1 MTSNVSTLAAKPHDF
16 VLSRRHLVIAG
27 IAVITIGAA
36 LFLYRQ
42 RAVEVELVA
51 PKYEDIESTV
61 SAKGNV
67 IPTDDFAAR
76 ATFSGIV
83 DNIYVHLGQ
92 KVHAGQKLLQL
103 RDQFA
108 DARVNNAR
116 AALLSAELNDENLR
130 SNGSRDDQISQASDL
145 EKARNEQAAAA
156 KSLATIQQ
164 LRTAGSTSDA
174 EVTAARQRLDT
185 ANALLEAAKQRS
197 QGRYRPL
204 DIKNAEAKIAADKAN
219 LAGERVSY
227 RNANVVSPI
236 EGTAYLLPINR
247 YDFVQMGADLVHVA
261 DLKKLSV
268 RASFYE
274 PDIRQLKTGETVKI
288 TWPTGAP
295 GRSWD
300 GRIEAKPM
308 AVTGDGVLRTGICT
322 VDITSDTDGLP
333 VNTSVTVTATVE
345 KHSHVLT
352 LPREA
357 LRDEGTRHFVYRLDG
372 GRLEKT
378 PVEIGLINAMKAE
391 ITKGLTDNDQ
401 VAVRA
406 PGGETLRNNMHVK
419 RQGAS

>member
-1 MTSNVSTLAAKPHDF
+1 M
-16 VLSRRHLVIAG
+16 IAP
-27 IAVITIGAA
+27 
-36 LFLYRQ
+36 R
-42 RAVEVELVA
+42 
-51 PKYEDIESTV
+51 YEDIESTV

-83 DNIYVHLGQ
+83 DNIYVHLGE
-92 KVHAGQKLLQL
+92 KVHRGQKLLQL

-108 DARVNNAR
+108 ESRVNNAR

-130 SNGSRDDQISQASDL
+130 SNGSKDDQISQATDM
-145 EKARNEQAAAA
+145 EKAQNEQAAAA
-156 KSLATIQQ
+156 KSFSTIEG
-164 LRTAGSTSDA
+164 LRQVGSTSDA
-174 EVTAARQRLDT
+174 EVNAARQRLDT

-197 QGRYRPL
+197 QARYRPL
-204 DIKNAEAKIAADKAN
+204 DMQSAEAKVAADRAS

-227 RNANVVSPI
+227 RNANVVSPV
-236 EGTAYLLPINR
+236 EGTTYLLPVNR

-274 PDIRQLKTGETVKI
+274 PDIRQLKTGEPVKI
-288 TWPTGAP
+288 TWTTGSP
-295 GRSWD
+295 GSTWQ

-333 VNTSVTVTATVE
+333 VNTSVTVTATVD

-352 LPREA
+352 VPREA
-357 LRDEGTRHFVYRLDG
+357 LHDEGTKHFVYRVDA

-378 PVEIGLINAMKAE
+378 AVEIGLVNAMEAE
-391 ITKGLTDNDQ
+391 ITKGLTDHDQ
-401 VAVRA
+401 VALHA
-406 PGGETLRNNMHVK
+406 SGGERLRNNMHVK